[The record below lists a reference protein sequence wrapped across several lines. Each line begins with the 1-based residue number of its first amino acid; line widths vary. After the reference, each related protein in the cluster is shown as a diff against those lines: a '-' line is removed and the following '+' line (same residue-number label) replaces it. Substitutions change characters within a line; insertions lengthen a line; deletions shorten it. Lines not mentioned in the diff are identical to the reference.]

1 MSDTA
6 AAAAAAPPPPQPE
19 AVATTSA
26 EIPGG
31 TGAIL
36 ARLKELEASNQNM
49 AKGMEDL
56 KTQLQAK
63 DDKIKDLSADKRKEM
78 EQLIET
84 AIDKWLGSLTGISDE
99 VKQQFRSGISKLA
112 EHADIKS
119 AAWNIVCQ
127 ASALHQANVNRIE
140 VPMRAAPRLAARN

>member
-1 MSDTA
+1 M
-6 AAAAAAPPPPQPE
+6 
-19 AVATTSA
+19 ATTGA
-26 EIPGG
+26 EMAGG

-49 AKGMEDL
+49 AKGMDEL

-63 DDKIKDLSADKRKEM
+63 DEKIKDLSADKRKEM
-78 EQLIET
+78 EQMIDT

-127 ASALHQANVNRIE
+127 ASAMHQANVNRIE
-140 VPMRAAPRLAARN
+140 VSCPFYPPSLPPMMI